1 MEHTL
6 KLGKFSPKY
15 PVIQGGMGIGI
26 SLANLAAAVS
36 NAGGIGV
43 ISGIQLGFR
52 EKDFWTNSLNANRE
66 GIRKEIRKARELA
79 KGGILGINFLT
90 AMTQYTELVKTAVE
104 EKIDFII
111 SGAGLPLELPA
122 LIKGSETLAIPI
134 ISSPKA
140 LRVLLTRWLKRDE
153 YIPPAVI
160 LEGPKAGGHL
170 GFSNAELASEPDL
183 FELIK
188 EVKKELTSFEEA
200 NHCQIALIAGGG
212 IFDGDDVKKALES
225 GADGVQ
231 VGSRFAATLECDADM
246 TFKEL
251 FVKSDA
257 EDIVIIQSPV
267 GMPGRAIRTPHIEK
281 LEKLGRIPIKRCMN
295 CLKTCDPRTTPYCIS
310 EALVAAANGNLEE
323 GLFFAGSNVS
333 KITQIQTVEEVMQD
347 LVSKL

>member
-43 ISGIQLGFR
+43 ISGSNWVS
-52 EKDFWTNSLNANRE
+52 EKDFGQIPQCQPKGSAKRSAKPENWPRAVSWASIFNSHDPVHGTGKNR
-66 GIRKEIRKARELA
+66 R
-79 KGGILGINFLT
+79 GG
-90 AMTQYTELVKTAVE
+90 
-104 EKIDFII
+104 KIDFII

-231 VGSRFAATLECDADM
+231 VGSRFAAT
-246 TFKEL
+246 
-251 FVKSDA
+251 
-257 EDIVIIQSPV
+257 
-267 GMPGRAIRTPHIEK
+267 
-281 LEKLGRIPIKRCMN
+281 
-295 CLKTCDPRTTPYCIS
+295 
-310 EALVAAANGNLEE
+310 
-323 GLFFAGSNVS
+323 
-333 KITQIQTVEEVMQD
+333 
-347 LVSKL
+347 